1 MDDYQTLDVVEAG
14 DVTIARLRDRRIPD
28 GEELR
33 LLSQELTAL
42 VDVEGRNRLLIN
54 LGAVEYL
61 SSSAIGALIAV
72 RKKVRL
78 RGGVMRLCN
87 LQPDIHTMFSITQ
100 MDQLFDIST
109 SEEDA
114 LKAFS

>member
-1 MDDYQTLDVVEAG
+1 MDDHQTLDVVEAG
-14 DVTIARLRDRRIPD
+14 NITIARLREERISD

-42 VDVEGRNRLLIN
+42 ADTEGRNRLLIN

-61 SSSAIGALIAV
+61 SSSAIGVLIVV
-72 RKKVRL
+72 RKKVRS
-78 RGGVMRLCN
+78 REGVVRLCN
-87 LQPDIHTMFSITQ
+87 LHPDILTMFTITQ
-100 MDQLFDIST
+100 MDQLFDIRS